1 MRNSALASLLETGTA
16 RGGAAALPGV
26 VEGLL
31 LLGEAQHW
39 LLALIWHMCELELG
53 LSVLAVES

>member
-1 MRNSALASLLETGTA
+1 MPLHLSLRHGQHGEGQLL
-16 RGGAAALPGV
+16 LPGV

-53 LSVLAVES
+53 LSVLAVET

>member
-1 MRNSALASLLETGTA
+1 MPLHLSLRQGQHGEGQLL
-16 RGGAAALPGV
+16 LPGV

-31 LLGEAQHW
+31 LLGEAQRW
-39 LLALIWHMCELELG
+39 LLVLIWHMCELELG